1 MNSEEPRQG
10 WPTPPGYPPSGPAYG
25 APGGPPPAAPPVTP
39 PSASSHRGAWIGAGA
54 TLVAAV
60 IGVVGTYLAAGG
72 NSPAPAAKAPAVTAA
87 TPGAQTP
94 AGAAGPSDPAPP
106 QSSPSPAASAPRTP
120 SGKPPG
126 TVQWEGALAIE
137 YAKPKDL
144 DVAPPVESEVNSD
157 NDFSVFSFGNQ
168 RLRPEGGAKALVWE
182 DSSKTPSYED
192 CAGVVDT
199 LGTTKD
205 MDLKTG
211 RVFCGKTK
219 EGRVVRLTVKQFG
232 GGGGDTNGTF
242 DVVVW
247 GR

>member
-25 APGGPPPAAPPVTP
+25 APAGPPPSAPPGP
-39 PSASSHRGAWIGAGA
+39 SSHRGAWIGAGA

-60 IGVVGTYLAAGG
+60 IGVVGAYLVGNGG
-72 NSPAPAAKAPAVTAA
+72 GKSTPAPVKEPVAAA
-87 TPGAQTP
+87 TPGGGAQ
-94 AGAAGPSDPAPP
+94 GAAAPSDAAP

-137 YAKPKDL
+137 YADPKDF
-144 DVAPPVESEVNSD
+144 DVAPPVESEINKD
-157 NDFSVFSFGNQ
+157 NDFSVYSFGTTL
-168 RLRPEGGAKALVWE
+168 RLRPEGGAKVLVWE
-182 DSSKTPSYED
+182 DATKVPSYED

-199 LGTTKD
+199 MGSTKD

-211 RVFCGKTK
+211 RTFCGRTK
-219 EGRVVRLTVKQFG
+219 EGRLVRLTTKQIG
-232 GGGGDTNGTF
+232 GLAGDARGAF
-242 DVVVW
+242 DVLVW
-247 GR
+247 SK